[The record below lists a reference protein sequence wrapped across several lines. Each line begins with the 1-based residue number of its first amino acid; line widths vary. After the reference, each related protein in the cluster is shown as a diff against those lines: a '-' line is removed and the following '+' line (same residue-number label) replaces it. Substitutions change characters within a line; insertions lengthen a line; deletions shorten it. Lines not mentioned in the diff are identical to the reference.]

1 MKARCIALIPIV
13 ISLVTISNCQ
23 AVSADFDADDW
34 QMRRL
39 MSPSES
45 EVQAESAGQ
54 VMIYDGLTDK
64 QISSALDQHF
74 NRIDAMMFTSVIIT
88 DSSGLPKQDPLT
100 GEILIEQDGC
110 D

>member
-1 MKARCIALIPIV
+1 MIASYITFIPIV
-13 ISLVTISNCQ
+13 ISLVTVSNCQ
-23 AVSADFDADDW
+23 AVSAEFDPDDW

-39 MSPSES
+39 MSASES
-45 EVQAESAGQ
+45 DVRAESAGL

-64 QISSALDQHF
+64 PISPALERHF
-74 NRIDAMMFTSVIIT
+74 NRIDAMIFNSVIIT
-88 DSSGLPKQDPLT
+88 DSAGLPKQNPLT